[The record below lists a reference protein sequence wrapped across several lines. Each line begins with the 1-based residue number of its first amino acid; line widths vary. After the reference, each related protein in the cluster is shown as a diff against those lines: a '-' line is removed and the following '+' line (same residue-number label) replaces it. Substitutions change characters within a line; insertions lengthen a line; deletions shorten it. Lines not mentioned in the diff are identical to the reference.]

1 MENERN
7 SLLGQERELNI
18 LTNYLVNKNTPNSLI
33 LIGEKGIGLKDT
45 AKKMAI
51 SLVNNDIKNNP
62 DEIKRSLIAENDQNS
77 PFILL
82 IEKIWLDDKK
92 RFKNKIYREDLN
104 YINDFF
110 STRDE
115 AGQKRVCII
124 NSIDDLSNDGV
135 NSLLKVIEEPN
146 PDSHFIIINHN
157 QKSLIPTIRSRS
169 QIIKFKSTNKDDYI
183 NSIKKDFINLSNNEI
198 DDLFSLSKGSID
210 FSRKYID
217 YNFREMEDHLETI
230 LLDPINIKP
239 NTAYHYI
246 NFVKNNIDTNEEME
260 VFLKFIALKI
270 NKLSINACTKNN
282 KNLLDRLLKNYYS
295 ILKIKDRYLT
305 FNLNFDHTIIA
316 YFYLL
321 KNV

>member
-45 AKKMAI
+45 AKKMAL

-157 QKSLIPTIRSRS
+157 RKSLIPTIRSRS

-217 YNFREMEDHLETI
+217 YNFREMEDHLESI

>member
-45 AKKMAI
+45 AKKMAL

-104 YINDFF
+104 YVNDFF

-157 QKSLIPTIRSRS
+157 QKSLVPTIRSRS

-183 NSIKKDFINLSNNEI
+183 NSIKKDFINLSSNEI

>member
-157 QKSLIPTIRSRS
+157 QRSLIPTIRSRS

>member
-1 MENERN
+1 MENKRN

>member
-169 QIIKFKSTNKDDYI
+169 QIIKFKSTNKNDYI